1 MDRRVAGVATAV
13 LVATTDACVRAVAAV
28 PEGARTDT
36 GATPGSVAPN
46 SLHAATTGVELAVAG
61 LVVLG
66 LGGALVWYLR
76 ETEGVDSEPASE
88 SAVDAADTGR
98 EQSPASD
105 EQSDEQRVLE
115 LLRENN
121 GRIKQAR
128 IVERTDWSKSKVSLL
143 LSEMESNDQISKL
156 RVGREN
162 LISLAGNEPEAAG
175 SPFEELKE

>member
-28 PEGARTDT
+28 PEGTRTDT

-46 SLHAATTGVELAVAG
+46 SLHAATTGVELAAAG

-76 ETEGVDSEPASE
+76 ETGRVDSEPASE

-105 EQSDEQRVLE
+105 EQRVLE

-121 GRIKQAR
+121 GRMKQAR